1 MGRISLAGMI
11 AAAPQPMGFNNLPF
25 NWFDVV
31 LVVVLG
37 FGLWR
42 GRKNG
47 MSKEVMLVFQWLTLV
62 LASGMGYPLFAPTYA
77 NTIGTGKVASAML
90 GYCTLA
96 LATWLVFYILKGI
109 FVPRLT
115 GSNFFG
121 GGEYYLGMVSGM
133 IRFACMLVAVLA
145 LLNAP
150 FYTPEDIKA
159 SQDYKNRWFGGGQKG
174 FSGDFIPSIEQVQ
187 EQVFKKSLTGPYL
200 KNYLGT
206 LLIDTAPPTVKQK
219 QKKPVIHMGK

>member
-1 MGRISLAGMI
+1 MI
-11 AAAPQPMGFNNLPF
+11 AAASQPMSFNNLPV
-25 NWFDVV
+25 NWFDGVFV
-31 LVVVLG
+31 AVLG

-121 GGEYYLGMVSGM
+121 GGEYYLGMVSGL
-133 IRFACMLVAVLA
+133 IRFACMLLAALA
-145 LLNAP
+145 LLKAP
-150 FYTPEDIKA
+150 FYTTTEIKA
-159 SQDYKNRWFGGGQKG
+159 HNAYVQRWYGGGLY
-174 FSGDFIPSIEQVQ
+174 SGNFFPDVNTVQ
-187 EQVFKKSLTGPYL
+187 EQVFKKSFTGPYVT
-200 KNYLGT
+200 NYLGT
-206 LLIDTAPPTVKQK
+206 LLIDTAPSTAKQPQK
-219 QKKPVIHMGK
+219 KKPVVHLGK

>member
-1 MGRISLAGMI
+1 
-11 AAAPQPMGFNNLPF
+11 MGFDNLPVS
-25 NWFDVV
+25 WFDG
-31 LVVVLG
+31 VVVAVLG
-37 FGLWR
+37 LGLWR

-47 MSKEVMLVFQWLTLV
+47 MSKEVMPLFQWLSLV
-62 LASGMGYPLFAPTYA
+62 LASGMGYALFAPTYA
-77 NTIGTGKVASAML
+77 NTIGTGKATSAVL

-121 GGEYYLGMVSGM
+121 GGEYYLGMMSGM
-133 IRFACMLVAVLA
+133 IRFACMLVAALA

-150 FYTPEDIKA
+150 FYTTADIQA
-159 SQDYKNRWFGGGQKG
+159 HNAYVQRWFGGGMY
-174 FSGDFIPSIEQVQ
+174 SGNYFPSVYTVQ
-187 EQVFKKSLTGPYL
+187 DYVFKKSFIGSGI

-206 LLIDTAPPTVKQK
+206 LLIDTAPPNVKEK
-219 QKKPVIHMGK
+219 EKKPVIHLGK

>member
-1 MGRISLAGMI
+1 MI

-121 GGEYYLGMVSGM
+121 GGEYYLGMVSGL
-133 IRFACMLVAVLA
+133 IRFACMLLAALA
-145 LLNAP
+145 LLKAP
-150 FYTPEDIKA
+150 FYTTTEIKA
-159 SQDYKNRWFGGGQKG
+159 HNAYVQRWYGGGLY
-174 FSGDFIPSIEQVQ
+174 SGNFFPDVNTVQ
-187 EQVFKKSLTGPYL
+187 EQVFKKSFTGPYVT
-200 KNYLGT
+200 NYLGT
-206 LLIDTAPPTVKQK
+206 LLIDTAPSTAKQPQK
-219 QKKPVIHMGK
+219 KKPVVHLGK

>member
-1 MGRISLAGMI
+1 MGRFSLAGMI
-11 AAAPQPMGFNNLPF
+11 AAASQPMSFNNLPV
-25 NWFDVV
+25 NWFDGVFV
-31 LVVVLG
+31 AVLG

-47 MSKEVMLVFQWLTLV
+47 MSKEVMPVFQWLSLI
-62 LASGMGYPLFAPTYA
+62 LASGMGYALIAPTYA

-96 LATWLVFYILKGI
+96 LAIWLVFYILKGI

-121 GGEYYLGMVSGM
+121 GGEYYLGMFFGM
-133 IRFACMLVAVLA
+133 IRFACMLVAALA

-150 FYTPEDIKA
+150 FYTTADIQA
-159 SQDYKNRWFGGGQKG
+159 HNAYVQRWFGGGMY
-174 FSGDFIPSIEQVQ
+174 SGNYFPSVSTVQ
-187 EQVFKKSLTGPYL
+187 EQVFKKSFTGPCL
-200 KNYLGT
+200 KNYLGA
-206 LLIDTAPPTVKQK
+206 LLIETAPPAAAKQP
-219 QKKPVIHMGK
+219 QKKPVIHMEK

>member
-1 MGRISLAGMI
+1 MGRFSLAGMI
-11 AAAPQPMGFNNLPF
+11 AAAPQPMNLNNLPI

-31 LVVVLG
+31 FVAVMG

-47 MSKEVMLVFQWLTLV
+47 MSKEVMPLFQWLTLV
-62 LASGMGYPLFAPTYA
+62 LASGMGYTLFAPTYA
-77 NTIGTGKVASAML
+77 NTLGTGKVTSDML

-96 LATWLVFYILKGI
+96 LATWLVFYVLRGI

-121 GGEYYLGMVSGM
+121 GGEYYLGMISGM
-133 IRFACMLVAVLA
+133 IRFTCMLVAALA

-150 FYTPEDIKA
+150 FYTTAEIKA
-159 SQDYKNRWFGGGQKG
+159 HNAYVQRWFGGGMY
-174 FSGDFIPSIEQVQ
+174 SGNYFPTVENIQ
-187 EQVFKKSLTGPYL
+187 EQVFKTSLTGPYL

-206 LLIDTAPPTVKQK
+206 LLIDTVPPTVKQQ
-219 QKKPVIHMGK
+219 QKKPVIRMVK

>member
-121 GGEYYLGMVSGM
+121 GGEYYLGMVSGL
-133 IRFACMLVAVLA
+133 IRFACMLLAALA

-150 FYTPEDIKA
+150 FYTTADIQA
-159 SQDYKNRWFGGGQKG
+159 HNAYVQRWFGGGMY
-174 FSGDFIPSIEQVQ
+174 SGNYFPSVDTVQ
-187 EQVFKKSLTGPYL
+187 DHVFKKSFTGPYVT
-200 KNYLGT
+200 NYLGT
-206 LLIDTAPPTVKQK
+206 LLIDTAPSTAKQPQK
-219 QKKPVIHMGK
+219 KKPVVHLGK

>member
-96 LATWLVFYILKGI
+96 LATLLVFYILKGI

-121 GGEYYLGMVSGM
+121 GGEYYLGMVSGL
-133 IRFACMLVAVLA
+133 IRFACMLLAALA
-145 LLNAP
+145 LLKAP
-150 FYTPEDIKA
+150 FYTTTEIKA
-159 SQDYKNRWFGGGQKG
+159 HNAYVQRWYGGGLY
-174 FSGDFIPSIEQVQ
+174 SGNFFPDVNTVQ
-187 EQVFKKSLTGPYL
+187 EQVFKKSFTGPYVT
-200 KNYLGT
+200 NYLGT
-206 LLIDTAPPTVKQK
+206 LLIDTAPSTAKQPQK
-219 QKKPVIHMGK
+219 KKPVVHLGK

>member
-1 MGRISLAGMI
+1 MI
-11 AAAPQPMGFNNLPF
+11 AAASQPMSFNNLPV
-25 NWFDVV
+25 NWFDGVFV
-31 LVVVLG
+31 AVLG

-47 MSKEVMLVFQWLTLV
+47 MSKEVMPVFQWLSLI
-62 LASGMGYPLFAPTYA
+62 LASGMGYALIAPTYA

-96 LATWLVFYILKGI
+96 LAIWLVFYILKGI

-121 GGEYYLGMVSGM
+121 GGEYYLGMFFGM
-133 IRFACMLVAVLA
+133 IRFACMLVAALA

-150 FYTPEDIKA
+150 FYTTADIQA
-159 SQDYKNRWFGGGQKG
+159 HNAYVQRWFGGGMY
-174 FSGDFIPSIEQVQ
+174 SGNYFPSVSTVQ
-187 EQVFKKSLTGPYL
+187 EQVFKKSFTGAYL
-200 KNYLGT
+200 KNYLGA
-206 LLIDTAPPTVKQK
+206 LLIETAPPAAAKQP
-219 QKKPVIHMGK
+219 QKKPVIHMEK

>member
-1 MGRISLAGMI
+1 MGRFSLAGMI
-11 AAAPQPMGFNNLPF
+11 AAAPQPMNLNNLPI

-31 LVVVLG
+31 FVAVMG

-47 MSKEVMLVFQWLTLV
+47 MSKEVMPLFQWLTLV
-62 LASGMGYPLFAPTYA
+62 LASGMGYTLFAPTYA
-77 NTIGTGKVASAML
+77 NTLGTGKVTSDML

-96 LATWLVFYILKGI
+96 LATWLVFYVLRGI

-121 GGEYYLGMVSGM
+121 GGEYYLGMISGM
-133 IRFACMLVAVLA
+133 IRFTCMLVAALA

-150 FYTPEDIKA
+150 FYTTAEIKA
-159 SQDYKNRWFGGGQKG
+159 HNAYVQRWFGGGMY
-174 FSGDFIPSIEQVQ
+174 SGNYFPTVENIQ
-187 EQVFKKSLTGPYL
+187 EQVFKKSFTGPYL
-200 KNYLGT
+200 KSYLGA
-206 LLIDTAPPTVKQK
+206 LLIDTASPTVKQ
-219 QKKPVIHMGK
+219 QQNPPVIHMGK

>member
-1 MGRISLAGMI
+1 
-11 AAAPQPMGFNNLPF
+11 MGFNNLPF

-121 GGEYYLGMVSGM
+121 GGEYYLGMVSGL
-133 IRFACMLVAVLA
+133 IRFACMLLAALA
-145 LLNAP
+145 LLKAP
-150 FYTPEDIKA
+150 FYTTTEIKA
-159 SQDYKNRWFGGGQKG
+159 HNAYVQRWYGGGLY
-174 FSGDFIPSIEQVQ
+174 SGNFFPDVNTVQ
-187 EQVFKKSLTGPYL
+187 EQVFKKSFTGPYVT
-200 KNYLGT
+200 NYLGT
-206 LLIDTAPPTVKQK
+206 LLIDTAPSTAKQPQK
-219 QKKPVIHMGK
+219 KKPVVHLGK

>member
-1 MGRISLAGMI
+1 
-11 AAAPQPMGFNNLPF
+11 MGFNNLPI

-31 LVVVLG
+31 FVAVLC

-42 GRKNG
+42 GSRNG
-47 MSKEVMLVFQWLTLV
+47 MSKEVMVLFQWLSLV
-62 LASGMGYPLFAPTYA
+62 LVCGMGYPFFAPTYA
-77 NTIGTGKVASAML
+77 NSLGTGKAASAML
-90 GYCTLA
+90 GYGTLA
-96 LATWLVFYILKGI
+96 VATWLVFYILKGV

-133 IRFACMLVAVLA
+133 IRFACMLMAALA

-150 FYTPEDIKA
+150 FYTTADIKA
-159 SQDYKNRWFGGGQKG
+159 HNAYVQRWYGGGLY
-174 FSGDFIPSIEQVQ
+174 SGNFFPDVNTVQ
-187 EQVFKKSLTGPYL
+187 EQVFKKSLTGPYV

-206 LLIDTAPPTVKQK
+206 LLIDTAPPNLKQQ
-219 QKKPVIHMGK
+219 QKKR

>member
-121 GGEYYLGMVSGM
+121 GGEYYLGMVSGL
-133 IRFACMLVAVLA
+133 IRFACMLLAALA
-145 LLNAP
+145 LLKAP
-150 FYTPEDIKA
+150 FYTTTEIKA
-159 SQDYKNRWFGGGQKG
+159 HNAYVQRWYGGGLY
-174 FSGDFIPSIEQVQ
+174 SGNFFPDVNTVQ
-187 EQVFKKSLTGPYL
+187 EQVFKKSFTGPYVT
-200 KNYLGT
+200 NYLGT
-206 LLIDTAPPTVKQK
+206 LLIDTAPSTAKQPQK
-219 QKKPVIHMGK
+219 KKPVVHLGK